1 MAGPS
6 DRPAPGRGLSA
17 RILLLA
23 IAFLL
28 LGEVL
33 IYVPSIARF
42 RLTYLQEHLAAAR
55 LASLSLEVPHEGSLP
70 ADLEAQL
77 LSHAGVRSITLWAP
91 RAERMLGKMMPVDR
105 VYDLRNPTP
114 ALLVLDSLETLAA
127 RPRQLIRV
135 IGPSPMDKDMT
146 IDITLDEDPL
156 RAAMLDYSRRI
167 VELSFVLSG
176 IMATL
181 LFLSLRRMIVMPLR
195 SITQGLAS
203 FRQRPEDRSAD
214 RRPSGRADEIGI
226 VERELA
232 DMQRDLRQALAQK
245 TRLAALGAAVG
256 KLSHDLKN
264 ILASAVL
271 ISDRLEASADP
282 AVRKVAPRLVGSLD
296 RAIRLCIDTLG
307 FAREQPREPS
317 FTRFALPPLLDEVAE
332 TVRAD
337 SPWLT
342 WRNEGPAGLEITAD
356 RDQLY
361 RVLLNLGRNSRE
373 AMAESGGTVQVSVV
387 QDPDEVR
394 VIVSDTGSGISDL
407 VLPQLF
413 ATFSGS
419 TKPGGSGLGLAI
431 CREIMRAHG
440 GDVRL
445 VETGPGGTTFELIL
459 PSRAIAG
466 TVAAE

>member
-6 DRPAPGRGLSA
+6 DRPSPGRGLSA

-33 IYVPSIARF
+33 VYLPSIARF

-55 LASLSLEVPHEGSLP
+55 LATLSLEVPHEGALP

-77 LSHAGVRSITLWAP
+77 LSHAGVRSITLWATRP
-91 RAERMLGKMMPVDR
+91 ERMLGKMMPVDR
-105 VYDLRNPTP
+105 VYDLRTPTP
-114 ALLVLDSLETLAA
+114 AELVLDSLEALTAG
-127 RPRQLIRV
+127 PDQVIRV
-135 IGPSPMDKDMT
+135 IGPSPMDPDMT
-146 IDITLDEDPL
+146 IDVTLDEDPL
-156 RAAMLDYSRRI
+156 RAAMLDYSSRI
-167 VELSFVLSG
+167 VTLSLVLSG
-176 IMATL
+176 IMAAL

-195 SITQGLAS
+195 SITAGLEA
-203 FRQRPEDRSAD
+203 FRQKPEDRSVD
-214 RRPSGRADEIGI
+214 RPPSGRTDEIGI
-226 VERELA
+226 VEREIG
-232 DMQRDLRQALAQK
+232 DMQRDLRQALSQK

-256 KLSHDLKN
+256 KVSHDLKN

-271 ISDRLEASADP
+271 VSDRLEASADP
-282 AVRKVAPRLVGSLD
+282 AVRKVAPRLVQSLD
-296 RAIRLCIDTLG
+296 RAIRLCIDTLS
-307 FAREQPREPS
+307 FAREQPPEPS
-317 FTRFALPPLLDEVAE
+317 FTRFALLPLLDEVAE
-332 TVRAD
+332 AVTAD

-342 WRNEGPAGLEITAD
+342 WRNDGPVGLEIVAD

-373 AMAESGGTVQVSVV
+373 AMMERGGEIHVGIDQRGEEIHVMI
-387 QDPDEVR
+387 R
-394 VIVSDTGSGISDL
+394 DTGPGIPDA
-407 VLPQLF
+407 VLPRLF
-413 ATFSGS
+413 TTFSGS

-445 VETGPGGTTFELIL
+445 VDTSPGSTTFEVVL
-459 PSRAIAG
+459 PLRATAG
-466 TVAAE
+466 AVAAE